1 MDIIDTDRY
10 PIDQPDSAEF
20 RALCAR
26 CQADLETQGLFN
38 LPGFLRPEAIE
49 RTLDWVKPVIA
60 RDAFVHKRAHNI
72 YFKKEIPGLA
82 PGHPALQELQTIN
95 HTICADQIEGSPIT
109 RLYDWPALAS
119 FLAHVMNKPAPCI
132 MVTLKKEIFTASP
145 VCKKQKSLLK
155 RAYPLLLFPAY
166 RIS

>member
-26 CQADLETQGLFN
+26 CQADLDTQGLFN

-49 RTLDWVKPVIA
+49 STLDWVKPVIA

-72 YFKKEIPGLA
+72 YFKKEIP
-82 PGHPALQELQTIN
+82 
-95 HTICADQIEGSPIT
+95 
-109 RLYDWPALAS
+109 
-119 FLAHVMNKPAPCI
+119 
-132 MVTLKKEIFTASP
+132 ASP
-145 VCKKQKSLLK
+145 PVNPPFQKLQPTNHPILPNQI
-155 RAYPLLLFPAY
+155 RATPLPRFFNWLPFPGFWPM
-166 RIS
+166 S